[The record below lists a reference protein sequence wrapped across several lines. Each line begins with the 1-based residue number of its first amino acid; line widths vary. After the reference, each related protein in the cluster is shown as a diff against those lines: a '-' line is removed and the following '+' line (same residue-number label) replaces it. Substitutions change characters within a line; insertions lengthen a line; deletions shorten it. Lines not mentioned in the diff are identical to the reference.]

1 MIELLAAGLIA
12 IVIYMAVLWLISLAL
27 KNSSIV
33 DIFWGP
39 GFALAAWVYFLLTP
53 SPFPARKLLV
63 VALVSIWGLRLGI
76 HIGMRNIG
84 KPEDYRYKKWRDEAG
99 ANWWWYSFF
108 KVFLLQGLLMW
119 LISSPLAVAQLPYT
133 MPYFT
138 IFDGIGIVLWI
149 VGFLF
154 EAVGDWQLRRFK
166 ADPANKGKVM
176 RTGLWQYTRHPNY
189 FGDATMWWGYF
200 AFAVNALPLGLLTIY
215 SPIMMTALIMR
226 VSGVALLEQNLK
238 KTKPE
243 YADYMASTNAFFP
256 GLPRKRQE

>member
-1 MIELLAAGLIA
+1 MIEVFAAGLIA
-12 IVIYMAVLWLISLAL
+12 ILIYMTVVWLVSLGL

-39 GFALAAWVYFLLTP
+39 GFALAAWVYFVLTP
-53 SPFPARKLLV
+53 GPFMTRKLLLA
-63 VALVSIWGLRLGI
+63 ALVSIWGLRLGI
-76 HIGMRNIG
+76 HIGMRNSG
-84 KPEDYRYKKWRDEAG
+84 KPDDYCYQKWREEAG
-99 ANWWWYSFF
+99 AKWWWYSFF

-119 LISSPLAVAQLPYT
+119 LISSPLAVAQLSYATP
-133 MPYFT
+133 FIT
-138 IFDGIGIVLWI
+138 IFDILGIALWLI
-149 VGFLF
+149 GFLF

-166 ADPANKGKVM
+166 SDPSNKGKVM

-200 AFAVNALPLGLLTIY
+200 AFALNALPLGLLTVY
-215 SPIMMTALIMR
+215 SPILMTILLMR
-226 VSGVALLEQNLK
+226 VSGVALLEKNLK

-243 YADYMASTNAFFP
+243 YADYVATTNAFFP